1 MKTKAQLEEK
11 IKELEQ
17 TLESRSQVL
26 NTVATTSLTYAK
38 TLDSVN
44 AKIQELPVIQ
54 NSIIWLVRNRKI
66 IIEVL
71 LFIIEA
77 IQKLKT
83 KDEDKTKS

>member
-11 IKELEQ
+11 IKELEE
-17 TLESRSQVL
+17 TLQNRSEVL

-38 TLDSVN
+38 TLDNVN
-44 AKIQELPVIQ
+44 AKIQELPAIQ

-71 LFIIEA
+71 MFIIEA